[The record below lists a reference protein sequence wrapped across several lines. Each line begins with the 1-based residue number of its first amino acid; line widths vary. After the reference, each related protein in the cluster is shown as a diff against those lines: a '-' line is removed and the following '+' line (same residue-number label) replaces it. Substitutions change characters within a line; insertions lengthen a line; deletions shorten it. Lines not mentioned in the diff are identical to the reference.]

1 MEIVS
6 NPLLT
11 PQKTLALFF
20 RRKTNIK
27 DTSDEQLIVLYKD
40 TEDTM
45 YIGELFDRYTQLSF
59 LVCMK
64 YLKDEEES
72 KDAVMQVFERLIN
85 DVKKYEIK
93 QFRFWLHTVVKNHCL
108 AVLEKKNRI
117 PMGSNEFLHNIGD
130 EDGQKGPKMVEDEPT
145 EWTEEQLQQLEKAIT
160 FLNDEQKTCIELFY
174 LQQKS
179 YVEVAEITGFD
190 LKQVKSFIQNGKR
203 NLKIHLTKMNF

>member
-1 MEIVS
+1 M
-6 NPLLT
+6 
-11 PQKTLALFF
+11 ALFF

-27 DTSDEQLIVLYKD
+27 DTSDEQLITLYKD
-40 TEDTM
+40 TEDTL

-108 AVLEKKNRI
+108 ALLEKKNRI
-117 PMGSNEFLHNIGD
+117 PLGSNEFLHNMGD
-130 EDGQKGPKMVEDEPT
+130 DETHKGPKLIDDDDEM
-145 EWTEEQLQQLEKAIT
+145 EWSEEQLQQLEKAIT
-160 FLNDEQKTCIELFY
+160 FLNEEQKTCIELFY

-179 YVEVAEITGFD
+179 YVEVAEMTGYD

>member
-1 MEIVS
+1 M
-6 NPLLT
+6 
-11 PQKTLALFF
+11 FF

-27 DTSDEQLIVLYKD
+27 DTSDEQLITLYKD
-40 TEDTM
+40 TEDTLYM
-45 YIGELFDRYTQLSF
+45 GELFDRYTQLSF

-72 KDAVMQVFERLIN
+72 KDAVMQVFERLIQ
-85 DVKKYEIK
+85 DVKKYDIK
-93 QFRFWLHTVVKNHCL
+93 QFRFWLHTVVKNYCL

-117 PMGSNEFLHNIGD
+117 PLASNEFLHNMGD
-130 EDGQKGPKMVEDEPT
+130 EDTQKGPRLIEDDGE

-160 FLNDEQKTCIELFY
+160 FLNDEQKICIELFY

-179 YVEVAEITGFD
+179 YVEVSESTGYD